1 MVGLATSVWVLALSR
16 VVVGCVKQTM
26 TASKA
31 MAAEWAAAG
40 ELGTGGG
47 SAAEY
52 MALVS
57 SAASAAW
64 VLGSAVT
71 GPVRQLHPLAPSA
84 IALALYATDAA
95 VVLFLLPPANQH
107 SASGKEQRS
116 QEPTSAATAAATAA
130 ATTTTKKKKK
140 LGFWA
145 SCRQSFGNGA
155 VGRFLLV
162 KLLFSLVARS
172 SMTMQDTWEMERFGL
187 KAGQLGYLR
196 TIKVI

>member
-107 SASGKEQRS
+107 SAAGKEQRS
-116 QEPTSAATAAATAA
+116 QEPTSAATAA
-130 ATTTTKKKKK
+130 TTTTTKKKK

>member
-116 QEPTSAATAAATAA
+116 QEPTSAATAA
-130 ATTTTKKKKK
+130 TTTTTKKKK

>member
-116 QEPTSAATAAATAA
+116 QEPTSAATAAAT
-130 ATTTTKKKKK
+130 TTTKKKK